1 MIRAAT
7 ALLAAS
13 LAVAAASPAQATNW
27 WFWTGVAVGATLA
40 PAYGYPFGYRA
51 GYASAPA
58 TAPWGPPQQCHWTK
72 VWHHGAWLHDRVCS
86 DAAPAHVVRAPA
98 PLVSK

>member
-1 MIRAAT
+1 MSRIVTVLLT
-7 ALLAAS
+7 ASLTLAA
-13 LAVAAASPAQATNW
+13 VSPAQATNW

-51 GYASAPA
+51 GYAPVPA

-72 VWHHGAWLHDRVCS
+72 VLHHGAWLHSRVCA
-86 DAAPAHVVRAPA
+86 DPAPAQVVRAPA
-98 PLVSK
+98 PIVSK